1 MAKNDG
7 SKLKQI
13 NKLINQFASTIKHRP
28 FANELDKARVLG
40 FIRSLRDV
48 ITSHG
53 TKPLPNPPK
62 IYQAELGEPASK
74 EKQAEYIKEAKQKIR
89 SNNEE
94 PVSEKRR
101 STASDIPD

>member
-62 IYQAELGEPASK
+62 IYQAEIGEPAS
-74 EKQAEYIKEAKQKIR
+74 EETREEAIKQAKRIIR
-89 SNNEE
+89 RQPNDES
-94 PVSEKRR
+94 V
-101 STASDIPD
+101 